1 MSQRERSPRP
11 LRVLLVLFFCA
22 GIATLGLLGGGEQRS
37 ADALLG
43 RDPLAGYYPPE
54 MPRYPRVQ
62 EVPAGGRGEVAG
74 SRLRMSTF
82 TTTDEPDR
90 VADFYV
96 RFWRARGL
104 WVRSDVTHRG
114 GTVAAVDGARGRVLQ
129 VLISTPPG
137 GAAATL
143 VMPSVGDAPG
153 RGRAVA
159 PRPLPVAL
167 FPRSEQVLDSTTD
180 GRDALARTVLSINAG
195 TREQNV
201 AHYRQALRQA
211 GYEEEVARPSAQ
223 QQAALRALDA
233 RTTMLVFRHPKGPEA
248 TVAIAA
254 LDARR
259 TRVHLALIGAP

>member
-104 WVRSDVTHRG
+104 WCAAMSRTAGGRSPPSTERG
-114 GTVAAVDGARGRVLQ
+114 GACCRC
-129 VLISTPPG
+129 
-137 GAAATL
+137 
-143 VMPSVGDAPG
+143 
-153 RGRAVA
+153 
-159 PRPLPVAL
+159 
-167 FPRSEQVLDSTTD
+167 
-180 GRDALARTVLSINAG
+180 
-195 TREQNV
+195 
-201 AHYRQALRQA
+201 
-211 GYEEEVARPSAQ
+211 
-223 QQAALRALDA
+223 
-233 RTTMLVFRHPKGPEA
+233 
-248 TVAIAA
+248 
-254 LDARR
+254 
-259 TRVHLALIGAP
+259 